1 MEENKEVI
9 KVIDDKVL
17 PIPMLGKEVGRIE
30 RDTFYI
36 AEHEYGVLFH
46 VYNSMDLIIRPS
58 QTSAFGTLVDI
69 VRNYHIY
76 NNTEGENRE
85 LMGSIIAAI
94 STVLT
99 LPLVAFV
106 DQEFLADTALRTLEF
121 INKMGDKVEGAEMTE
136 ETVDE
141 NKQFEAAVLELEK
154 LKQV

>member
-1 MEENKEVI
+1 
-9 KVIDDKVL
+9 
-17 PIPMLGKEVGRIE
+17 
-30 RDTFYI
+30 
-36 AEHEYGVLFH
+36 
-46 VYNSMDLIIRPS
+46 MDLIIRPS
-58 QTSAFGTLVDI
+58 QTSAFGTLVDF

-85 LMGSIIAAI
+85 LMESIIAAI